1 MKGEKNEEPMERN
14 EKKEV
19 DKEGEDDKKEIP
31 EIEIME
37 DDEPEYD
44 NEKKESKKEEYK
56 QEPKPVQRPIMV
68 VRPVRISTREN
79 PVMETLWEET
89 NPEPGEEE
97 DEEEFL

>member
-31 EIEIME
+31 EMEMME
-37 DDEPEYD
+37 DDKPEYD
-44 NEKKESKKEEYK
+44 NEKKESKKEEYE

-68 VRPVRISTREN
+68 VRPVRILTREN
-79 PVMETLWEET
+79 L
-89 NPEPGEEE
+89 GR
-97 DEEEFL
+97 DESRTRRRGG

>member
-31 EIEIME
+31 EMEMME

-68 VRPVRISTREN
+68 VRLVRISTREN
-79 PVMETLWEET
+79 L
-89 NPEPGEEE
+89 GR
-97 DEEEFL
+97 DESRTRRRGG

>member
-14 EKKEV
+14 EMKEF
-19 DKEGEDDKKEIP
+19 DEGREDDGKEIP
-31 EIEIME
+31 KMEMME

-56 QEPKPVQRPIMV
+56 QEPKPAQRPFKV

-79 PVMETLWEET
+79 S
-89 NPEPGEEE
+89 GR
-97 DEEEFL
+97 DESRTRRRGG